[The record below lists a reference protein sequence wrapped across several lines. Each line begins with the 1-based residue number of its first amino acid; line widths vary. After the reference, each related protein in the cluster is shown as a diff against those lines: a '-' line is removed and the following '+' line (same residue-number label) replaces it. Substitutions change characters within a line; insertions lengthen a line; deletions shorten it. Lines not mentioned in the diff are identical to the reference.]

1 MVLTDL
7 DRAPDL
13 ATIDLSAPE
22 FTTEFTTVHAAAL
35 PVPVDRR
42 TYEERYA
49 ELGFGLGVVPRKVR
63 RDDAWWETPAGMLG
77 IVAALLALVLLA
89 SGAG

>member
-7 DRAPDL
+7 DHVPDL
-13 ATIDLSAPE
+13 PTIDLGAPDA
-22 FTTEFTTVHAAAL
+22 TTLPAVAL
-35 PVPVDRR
+35 AGDRR

-77 IVAALLALVLLA
+77 IVAALLALVLLV
-89 SGAG
+89 SGAA